1 MGMKVLDSKETPGLG
16 DKIVKDTAFIDGFQD
31 VGTPLVGVKKGQG
44 NGGHDEVVMIT
55 GATIS
60 SRAVIKII
68 NDRLEAL
75 KGPVDKY
82 WSTTL
87 TAGTVSSRVGAA
99 GIRDG
104 GRWVVRQTTQQED
117 LIRGIWKE
125 NPVLVQ
131 LLGLCPTLAVT
142 NTVANSIA
150 MGLATFFVLL
160 GSSILVATLKRWIP
174 KEVRISAYILIIAT
188 FVTIADLVLNAV
200 VPVIHKE
207 LGAFIALIVVNCMIL
222 GRQEAFASKNTV
234 WRSMLDAVGI
244 GHRLHRRPAHDG
256 LRSRDPRQRD
266 VPGPRRPRPPLRAVG
281 DHDPAARRLLHAGRH
296 PAGPGVVE
304 GASPRAGAA
313 APVAPRRDD
322 RGGGRAGGR
331 WRERGRRMMGELF
344 WILISAMLVN
354 NFTLVL
360 FLGLCPFLGVS
371 ARVSTALRMG
381 MANIFV
387 LVITSMVASLLNAY
401 VLPYAPYLRLISFIV
416 VIASLVQIVEM
427 AIKKLSP
434 TLFRELGIFL
444 PLITTNCAILGLAI
458 FQTNR
463 GYGFVE
469 GLFFAVGGGL
479 GLTLA
484 LVLMASI
491 RETVEIADVP
501 AMARNMGL
509 VLILAGSLSLAF
521 MGFAGLFS
529 S

>member
-1 MGMKVLDSKETPGLG
+1 
-16 DKIVKDTAFIDGFQD
+16 
-31 VGTPLVGVKKGQG
+31 
-44 NGGHDEVVMIT
+44 
-55 GATIS
+55 
-60 SRAVIKII
+60 
-68 NDRLEAL
+68 
-75 KGPVDKY
+75 
-82 WSTTL
+82 
-87 TAGTVSSRVGAA
+87 
-99 GIRDG
+99 
-104 GRWVVRQTTQQED
+104 
-117 LIRGIWKE
+117 
-125 NPVLVQ
+125 
-131 LLGLCPTLAVT
+131 
-142 NTVANSIA
+142 
-150 MGLATFFVLL
+150 
-160 GSSILVATLKRWIP
+160 
-174 KEVRISAYILIIAT
+174 
-188 FVTIADLVLNAV
+188 
-200 VPVIHKE
+200 
-207 LGAFIALIVVNCMIL
+207 
-222 GRQEAFASKNTV
+222 
-234 WRSMLDAVGI
+234 
-244 GHRLHRRPAHDG
+244 
-256 LRSRDPRQRD
+256 
-266 VPGPRRPRPPLRAVG
+266 
-281 DHDPAARRLLHAGRH
+281 
-296 PAGPGVVE
+296 
-304 GASPRAGAA
+304 
-313 APVAPRRDD
+313 
-322 RGGGRAGGR
+322 
-331 WRERGRRMMGELF
+331 MMGELF

-371 ARVSTALRMG
+371 GRVSTALRMG

-434 TLFRELGIFL
+434 ALFRELGIFL

-491 RETVEIADVP
+491 RETVELADVP